1 MKPGSSF
8 WTVFS
13 LALVTGIAAFAI
25 GELLFFRV
33 MVLWVGVII
42 LSWLWTFFSLHG
54 IKLRRYSRDDR
65 MESGEFLHEIYEI
78 ANNSWVWKAW
88 VEIVDQS
95 DIPDNNGS
103 KILTRIGAN
112 QIRNY
117 SAYTQIYQR
126 GFYQLG
132 PTKIRS
138 GDLLGVFVMEKNFP
152 PSQNV
157 LITPT
162 VIEIESLEEP
172 FGFLPGGKAR
182 RRKTPETTPYAAG
195 IREYS
200 PGDPLNKIHWPSTA
214 RTQNIMVKEFDE
226 DPQSDVY
233 IILDLDHSI
242 QWKAKT
248 KQIPGRYWMLEKRLP
263 RKIQPSSLDYLTAI
277 SASIS
282 KYYLERHHAV
292 GTIWR
297 EDRWKF
303 LAADKGD
310 RQFIKILE
318 ALALID
324 GVSDL
329 SLDSVL
335 SFQSRFL
342 PRGSLLW
349 LITPAANLSL
359 ITAIEHSRMKRLLI
373 RLVVL
378 DPDSFGQN
386 IKSVMIESN
395 EVPIRIIHASDSL
408 ADIQMDLQGGN
419 FRPN

>member
-8 WTVFS
+8 WTVIS
-13 LALVTGIAAFAI
+13 LAFVTGIAAFVI
-25 GELLFFRV
+25 GELLFFRI

-42 LSWLWTFFSLHG
+42 FSWLWTYYSLAG

-78 ANNSWVWKAW
+78 SNISWLWKAW
-88 VEIVDQS
+88 VEVVDQS
-95 DIPDNNGS
+95 DIPDNTGS

-126 GFYQLG
+126 GFYKLG

-138 GDLLGVFVMEKNFP
+138 GDLLGIFVMEKVFP
-152 PSQNV
+152 HSQNV

-162 VIEIESLEEP
+162 IIEIKSLVEP
-172 FGFLPGGKAR
+172 FGFLPGGKSR
-182 RRKTPETTPYAAG
+182 RRKSPDITPYAAG

-200 PGDPLNKIHWPSTA
+200 AGDPLNKIHWPSTA
-214 RTQNIMVKEFDE
+214 RSQNLMVKEFDQ

-242 QWKAKT
+242 HWQAKI
-248 KQIPGRYWMLEKRLP
+248 KQQPGKYWMLERKSP
-263 RKIQPSSLDYLTAI
+263 RKIQPSSLDYLTSI

-282 KYYLERHHAV
+282 KYYLDRHHAV

-303 LAADKGD
+303 LAADRGD

-324 GVSDL
+324 GFSDL

-335 SFQSRFL
+335 DFQSRFL

-349 LITPAANLSL
+349 LITPVISQSL
-359 ITAIEHSRMKRLLI
+359 ITAIEHSRMKRLLT

-378 DPDSFGQN
+378 DPTSFGQT
-386 IKSVMIESN
+386 IKSVKLDSN
-395 EVPIRIIHASDSL
+395 EVPLRIIHASDSL
-408 ADIQMDLQGGN
+408 TDIQMELQGGK
-419 FRPN
+419 FD